1 MGAIFYEFVNKM
13 GSSNGVSY
21 ALPYD
26 PQSKTFPLIN
36 EVVLLFSLPSQ
47 QMGINT
53 SNEAYFYLKPLGI
66 WNHPHH
72 DAYSKSCKC

>member
-1 MGAIFYEFVNKM
+1 MVYHMLYPMILNQKHI
-13 GSSNGVSY
+13 
-21 ALPYD
+21 
-26 PQSKTFPLIN
+26 PLIN

-72 DAYSKSCKC
+72 DAYPNPVNVNKPSTSPRL